1 MPVYRGP
8 DGKIIEEKTSKT
20 EDGTVPADRE
30 QKPLPPA
37 PPGGRETAG
46 GSDEPTRP
54 GRQPAPEQ
62 GGQVPGAGRLDEPT
76 KPMGQQPSTRCGGQA
91 PGAGRLEERDPEYGP
106 KRGIATDPG
115 RSDERTRINVG
126 DRRKQEDRERLQER
140 EEKADGMDDPVVGWL
155 AVVEGPGKGK
165 AMQLGYG
172 SNPIGRGGT
181 ARVSLDFGD
190 NQVSRGGHA
199 IVTYDPRGRKFSVQH
214 GGGTNLT
221 YLEDQPVLIPAE
233 LLAHRHISIGATV
246 LRFVPLCGDAFDWQD
261 TEERAKD

>member
-1 MPVYRGP
+1 MPVHRRP
-8 DGKIIEEKTSKT
+8 DGTIEEVKSSKAD
-20 EDGTVPADRE
+20 DGTVPTDRE

-76 KPMGQQPSTRCGGQA
+76 KPMEQTEPRTGVRA
-91 PGAGRLEERDPEYGP
+91 PGGGGKEERGAERERGKPE
-106 KRGIATDPG
+106 
-115 RSDERTRINVG
+115 EHTRINIG
-126 DRRKQEDRERLQER
+126 DRRPDDKQETAG
-140 EEKADGMDDPVVGWL
+140 KADGMDDPVVGWL
-155 AVVEGPGKGK
+155 AVVEGPGKGR
-165 AMQLGYG
+165 ALQLGYG
-172 SNPIGRGGT
+172 SNPIGRGRT

-221 YLEDQPVLIPAE
+221 YLGDQPVLIPKE
-233 LLAHRHISIGATV
+233 LPAHSHISIGATV